1 VADGRV
7 CEPSRLEDRDR
18 HAELRSQRTPQF
30 LEKII
35 VISCLGPCLNERL
48 TGGYPVPVGA
58 VRRHQHGIPRH
69 QIADRERQHIGR
81 GPSATASTRG
91 AEPGIQAPAQIGGHG
106 DPGREDRRIGL
117 VFQAPERLGR
127 GRSRLQAIRHH
138 GDLLAVAEDE
148 PSVAFTGG
156 NVVTQRIVPGLGCR
170 RDDQLAVTAP
180 QSTRLRGGAASGQ
193 EVAAAQRAAHGP
205 GPQHASSWIAVPRHH
220 LMHLVHRTARSCPAS
235 WSPPRARWPP
245 AR

>member
-30 LEKII
+30 LEKLM
-35 VISCLGPCLNERL
+35 VISRLGPCLNERL
-48 TGGYPVPVGA
+48 TNAYPVPVGA
-58 VRRHQHGIPRH
+58 VRRHQHRISRH

-81 GPSATASTRG
+81 GPPAAASTRG
-91 AEPGIQAPAQIGGHG
+91 AEPGVPTPPQIGGHG

-117 VFQAPERLGR
+117 VFQAAERLGR
-127 GRSRLQAIRHH
+127 GRARLQPIRHE

-148 PSVAFTGG
+148 PSVAFAGG
-156 NVVTQRIVPGLGCR
+156 DVVTQRIVRRLACR
-170 RDDQLAVTAP
+170 RDDQLAVAAA
-180 QSTRLRGGAASGQ
+180 QDTRLRGRAASGQ
-193 EVAAAQRAAHGP
+193 EVAAAQRAAHGS
-205 GPQHASSWIAVPRHH
+205 GPQHASSRIAVPRHH
-220 LMHLVHRTARSCPAS
+220 LMHPVHRTARSSPGP

-245 AR
+245 AP